1 MANFNSVVVV
11 GRLTRDPELRYVP
24 SGAPVCS
31 FSVATSR
38 RYTKEGGEKVEET
51 TFLDVDVWKR
61 LAETCSQ
68 FLKKGREVLVM
79 GTLRQSRWVDQ
90 KTQQKRS
97 KIRIVANIVQ
107 FLGRRP
113 DEEPYDAAL
122 KEAQAGTP
130 AAAEVDIPEPSSEP
144 SGA

>member
-90 KTQQKRS
+90 NTQQKRS
-97 KIRIVANIVQ
+97 KIRIVANVVQ

-113 DEEPYDAAL
+113 DDEPHDAARVGSPVDA
-122 KEAQAGTP
+122 EASVA
-130 AAAEVDIPEPSSEP
+130 EP

>member
-11 GRLTRDPELRYVP
+11 GRLTRDPDLRYAP

-31 FSVATSR
+31 FGVATSR
-38 RYTKEGGEKVEET
+38 RFTKKDGEKVEET

-79 GTLRQSRWVDQ
+79 GTLRQSRWVDEA
-90 KTQQKRS
+90 TQQKRS
-97 KIRIVANIVQ
+97 KIRVTANIVQ
-107 FLGRRP
+107 FLGPRP
-113 DEEPYDAAL
+113 QAQEPYDGPLPAVEPAA
-122 KEAQAGTP
+122 EAGT
-130 AAAEVDIPEPSSEP
+130 A
-144 SGA
+144 

>member
-51 TFLDVDVWKR
+51 TFLDVDAWKR
-61 LAETCSQ
+61 LPETCSQ

-79 GTLRQSRWVDQ
+79 GTLWQSRWVDQ
-90 KTQQKRS
+90 KIQQKRS
-97 KIRIVANIVQ
+97 KIRIVANVVQ

-113 DEEPYDAAL
+113 DEEPQD
-122 KEAQAGTP
+122 EAQLGIP
-130 AAAEVDIPEPSSEP
+130 VGAEAES